1 MSQQSLEQFISQRNG
16 GAWDF
21 DGKYGAQCVDLFNYY
36 NRDVIGAGFIATPI
50 TGGARDL
57 FEVGSPIVDENYIKM
72 SANTTL
78 QKGDVIVFGDGV
90 GVMKENGKNVS
101 YGHVT
106 IYIGDNKVIQQN
118 KGFNMKT
125 TIDAAYTNKAIGIL
139 RPRKFAAATQSTP
152 APQPSSDTHTIKQ
165 GETFWQ
171 LEKDWGMPT
180 GHLSTLNPGVDPK
193 KLQIGQQ
200 IKIRGDAAPQQ
211 NAQPKT
217 YNIKKGDT
225 LWDLEN
231 AWQLPHGRLQELNPG
246 IVPRQLQ
253 IGQEIK
259 IG

>member
-1 MSQQSLEQFISQRNG
+1 MSKQTFDQFIVSRNG

-36 NRDVIGAGFIATPI
+36 NRDVIGAGFISTPR

-57 FEVGSPIVDENYIKM
+57 WEVPNPIVDEHYIKM
-72 SANTTL
+72 NPNTTL
-78 QKGDVIVFGDGV
+78 KKGDVIVFGDGY
-90 GVMKENGKNVS
+90 GVMKENGKNIA

-106 IYIGDNKVIQQN
+106 IFQDDGKVIQQN

-125 TIDAAYTNKAIGIL
+125 TVDPAYTNGAIGIL
-139 RPRKFAAATQSTP
+139 RPKMFAADTQSTP
-152 APQPSSDTHTIKQ
+152 APQPASNTHTIKQ

-180 GHLSTLNPGVDPK
+180 GHLSALNPGVDPK
-193 KLQIGQQ
+193 KLQIGQS
-200 IKIRGDAAPQQ
+200 IKIKGDAAPQPP
-211 NAQPKT
+211 AQPAT
-217 YNIKKGDT
+217 YNIKKHDT

-246 IVPRQLQ
+246 VNPRLLQ

-259 IG
+259 IR